1 MERIKEIIMRC
12 SSRFYAYDMELLK
25 DSLAIALVVSCGS
38 MKESENQRGFSHII
52 EHMNLFFDR
61 YSCDRKIKCLGY
73 TDFFYTYY
81 LFVTYGLNVTE
92 CMERINEIVTG
103 EYISDRI
110 LKSIKMDV
118 LEEYYRKDKE
128 CNKEYKCLFN
138 GTEYSDHFAIGN
150 IDVIKDCKYSDI
162 SKYYKEHYIPENTDI
177 IVMGNKSVIE
187 NYVSNDCIVRH
198 ARKVTLRPK
207 YCIADFEWVKSGNS
221 GQLRLYFY
229 RHYVERDKIDLMYDS
244 VLLSLLERVAFN
256 IYGKTDVGKIV
267 FSSTEEFIYI
277 EVNNIIIRNISEVK
291 SFLQKIVLR
300 ADIEF
305 ISEFIA
311 KYKKEYLDQIKNGY
325 GINLVEEMKQ
335 CISSLDIYGE
345 LIGYRELNDIMLQGL
360 DCIDVMKISRMINAL
375 INNNESF
382 FLYKIIEL

>member
-1 MERIKEIIMRC
+1 MGKIKETIMKY
-12 SSRFYAYDMELLK
+12 STGFYVYNMELFK
-25 DSLAIALVVSCGS
+25 DSVAIALVVSCGS

-61 YSCDRKIKCLGY
+61 YSCDRKMKCLGY

-81 LFVTYGLNVTE
+81 LFVTYGLNVSE

-138 GTEYSDHFAIGN
+138 GTEYFDHFAIGN

-162 SKYYKEHYIPENTDI
+162 SEYYKEHYIPENTDI
-177 IVMGNKSVIE
+177 IIMGNKAVIE

-198 ARKVTLRPK
+198 TRKVTLRPK
-207 YCIADFEWVKSGNS
+207 YCIADFEWVKLGNS
-221 GQLRLYFY
+221 GKLRLYFY
-229 RHYVERDKIDLMYDS
+229 RHYVERDKSDLMYDS
-244 VLLSLLERVAFN
+244 LFLSLLEKAALN

-267 FSSTEEFIYI
+267 FSSTEEFIFI
-277 EVNNIIIRNISEVK
+277 EVNNMLIKSISDVK
-291 SFLQKIVLR
+291 NLLQKIVLM
-300 ADIEF
+300 ADTQF
-305 ISEFIA
+305 ISEFIV

-335 CISSLDIYGE
+335 CISSLEIYGE

-360 DCIDVMKISRMINAL
+360 DGIDVMKISRMIDAL

>member
-1 MERIKEIIMRC
+1 MRKIKETIMKY
-12 SSRFYAYDMELLK
+12 STGFYVYNMELFK

-38 MKESENQRGFSHII
+38 MKESVNQRGFSHII

-81 LFVTYGLNVTE
+81 LFVTYGLNISE
-92 CMERINEIVTG
+92 CMERIKEIVTG
-103 EYISDRI
+103 KYISNGI

-128 CNKEYKCLFN
+128 SNKEYKCLFN

-177 IVMGNKSVIE
+177 IIMGNKAVIE
-187 NYVSNDCIVRH
+187 NYISNDCIVRH

-207 YCIADFEWVKSGNS
+207 YCIADLDWIKSGNS

-229 RHYVERDKIDLMYDS
+229 RHYVERDKTDLMYDS
-244 VLLSLLERVAFN
+244 VFLSLLERAALN

-277 EVNNIIIRNISEVK
+277 EANNMLMKNISDVK
-291 SFLQKIVLR
+291 SFLQEIVLM

-305 ISEFIA
+305 ISEFIV
-311 KYKKEYLDQIKNGY
+311 KYKEEFYNQMKNGY

-345 LIGYRELNDIMLQGL
+345 LIGCRELNDIMLQGL
-360 DCIDVMKISRMINAL
+360 DRIDVMKISRMINAL
-375 INNNESF
+375 INYNESF

>member
-1 MERIKEIIMRC
+1 MEC
-12 SSRFYAYDMELLK
+12 SDRLYLYNMELFK
-25 DSLAIALVVSCGS
+25 DSLAVSLVVRCGS
-38 MKESENQRGFSHII
+38 MNEGHNQRGFSHII

-61 YSCDRKIKCLGY
+61 YSCDRKVKCSGY

-81 LFVTYGLNVTE
+81 LFIAYGCDISE
-92 CMERINEIVTG
+92 CMRRIKEIVTG

-128 CNKEYKCLFN
+128 SNKEYKCLFN
-138 GTEYSDHFAIGN
+138 GTEYSNHFAIGN
-150 IDVIKDCKYSDI
+150 IDVIKDCKYVDI

-177 IVMGNKSVIE
+177 IIMGNKAVIE
-187 NYVSNDCIVRH
+187 NHVSDDCTVRH

-244 VLLSLLERVAFN
+244 VFLSLLERLALN
-256 IYGKTDVGKIV
+256 ISGKTDVGKMV

-277 EVNNIIIRNISEVK
+277 ETNNMLIRNISDVK
-291 SFLQKIVLR
+291 SFLQKIVLM
-300 ADIEF
+300 ADVEF
-305 ISEFIA
+305 ISEFIV

-375 INNNESF
+375 INSNESF